1 MLVGFIFL
9 LGTYATMKMD
19 VELFPK
25 IDFDQAIVMI
35 DTDELPAT
43 DVEQL
48 VTIPTEQMLTNVAG
62 VKSYQSSSTT
72 RGTSFTIEI
81 DSGKGDE
88 VTKELQSEVSS
99 LAKQIPQVNDI
110 FVMQISTDNPYEFY
124 MDITG
129 GTMVEMSEFANQ
141 VVKKRLEDL
150 PQVREV
156 LLVGTEEK
164 EIVISLNVE
173 KMNEF
178 GIQPDF
184 ITSAIQQTNTSTSIG
199 TLTKETGKPTLR
211 LDTTFKSIA
220 DIKNINIPYHEGTK
234 KLAEIATITEETN
247 EQSQVAWRNGD
258 TDFIL
263 LQIGRTKDYTQLD
276 MSEAV
281 RTEISKI
288 KQEGLLE
295 NMQVGEIVS
304 QADYVRNAIDG
315 VVDNILIGGVIAI
328 IVLLLFLRNIR
339 ATMIIGLS
347 IPASILLTMLMM
359 NLFGYS
365 LNLASLIGLGL
376 GIGMLVDASI
386 VVLESIY
393 KKKRQGIPNK
403 TAVISGTKEVFT
415 AVISSMLTT
424 IVVFLPIGILDDDV
438 GQIVFVLAI
447 VIALTLVCSVVIA
460 FTWIPALA
468 ENFLKVKVKKTKQ
481 NRGIIYR
488 YGQLVAW
495 ITKKRRR
502 SVGIITLFF
511 AVFIS
516 SFLLV
521 TKIPM
526 TVMPDIFNRYAE
538 VMIELE
544 PGVAPEQRK
553 EIALEVHEQLQNIT
567 DVAYDLVIDNDDMLI
582 TLINMTPEDE
592 QTMEQVKV
600 NEEIMRSLRQ
610 LEKDYPIVNVLSSTE
625 GTFGLPVQLTI
636 SGESLAGLEE
646 VSKQVTAELQNIN
659 GIRSVVSDANHF
671 SEELLVQWN
680 EVNLQKDHIS
690 KTDVQQQ
697 MTFLFQHVPVGSL
710 VKDG

>member
-1 MLVGFIFL
+1 M
-9 LGTYATMKMD
+9 
-19 VELFPK
+19 
-25 IDFDQAIVMI
+25 
-35 DTDELPAT
+35 
-43 DVEQL
+43 
-48 VTIPTEQMLTNVAG
+48 
-62 VKSYQSSSTT
+62 
-72 RGTSFTIEI
+72 
-81 DSGKGDE
+81 
-88 VTKELQSEVSS
+88 
-99 LAKQIPQVNDI
+99 
-110 FVMQISTDNPYEFY
+110 
-124 MDITG
+124 
-129 GTMVEMSEFANQ
+129 
-141 VVKKRLEDL
+141 
-150 PQVREV
+150 
-156 LLVGTEEK
+156 
-164 EIVISLNVE
+164 
-173 KMNEF
+173 
-178 GIQPDF
+178 
-184 ITSAIQQTNTSTSIG
+184 G

-438 GQIVFVLAI
+438 GKLY
-447 VIALTLVCSVVIA
+447 L
-460 FTWIPALA
+460 
-468 ENFLKVKVKKTKQ
+468 
-481 NRGIIYR
+481 Y
-488 YGQLVAW
+488 
-495 ITKKRRR
+495 
-502 SVGIITLFF
+502 
-511 AVFIS
+511 
-516 SFLLV
+516 
-521 TKIPM
+521 
-526 TVMPDIFNRYAE
+526 
-538 VMIELE
+538 
-544 PGVAPEQRK
+544 
-553 EIALEVHEQLQNIT
+553 
-567 DVAYDLVIDNDDMLI
+567 
-582 TLINMTPEDE
+582 
-592 QTMEQVKV
+592 
-600 NEEIMRSLRQ
+600 
-610 LEKDYPIVNVLSSTE
+610 
-625 GTFGLPVQLTI
+625 
-636 SGESLAGLEE
+636 
-646 VSKQVTAELQNIN
+646 
-659 GIRSVVSDANHF
+659 
-671 SEELLVQWN
+671 
-680 EVNLQKDHIS
+680 
-690 KTDVQQQ
+690 
-697 MTFLFQHVPVGSL
+697 
-710 VKDG
+710 

>member
-1 MLVGFIFL
+1 M
-9 LGTYATMKMD
+9 
-19 VELFPK
+19 
-25 IDFDQAIVMI
+25 
-35 DTDELPAT
+35 
-43 DVEQL
+43 
-48 VTIPTEQMLTNVAG
+48 
-62 VKSYQSSSTT
+62 
-72 RGTSFTIEI
+72 
-81 DSGKGDE
+81 
-88 VTKELQSEVSS
+88 
-99 LAKQIPQVNDI
+99 
-110 FVMQISTDNPYEFY
+110 
-124 MDITG
+124 
-129 GTMVEMSEFANQ
+129 
-141 VVKKRLEDL
+141 
-150 PQVREV
+150 
-156 LLVGTEEK
+156 
-164 EIVISLNVE
+164 
-173 KMNEF
+173 
-178 GIQPDF
+178 
-184 ITSAIQQTNTSTSIG
+184 
-199 TLTKETGKPTLR
+199 
-211 LDTTFKSIA
+211 
-220 DIKNINIPYHEGTK
+220 
-234 KLAEIATITEETN
+234 
-247 EQSQVAWRNGD
+247 
-258 TDFIL
+258 
-263 LQIGRTKDYTQLD
+263 
-276 MSEAV
+276 
-281 RTEISKI
+281 
-288 KQEGLLE
+288 
-295 NMQVGEIVS
+295 
-304 QADYVRNAIDG
+304 
-315 VVDNILIGGVIAI
+315 
-328 IVLLLFLRNIR
+328 
-339 ATMIIGLS
+339 
-347 IPASILLTMLMM
+347 
-359 NLFGYS
+359 
-365 LNLASLIGLGL
+365 
-376 GIGMLVDASI
+376 
-386 VVLESIY
+386 
-393 KKKRQGIPNK
+393 
-403 TAVISGTKEVFT
+403 
-415 AVISSMLTT
+415 
-424 IVVFLPIGILDDDV
+424 
-438 GQIVFVLAI
+438 
-447 VIALTLVCSVVIA
+447 IALTLVCSVVIA

-488 YGQLVAW
+488 YGQLIAW

-636 SGESLAGLEE
+636 SGESLAGLVE

-710 VKDG
+710 VKDGLAKPINLKANQAITKQSTLLDYEINTAIGPKKLANYISLMPVTTPTTIERQDGERYVRVMADIEDRDLGAVNRDVQALLKNMEVEDGYTVSLAGELEAQQDAFIDLLVIFAVSLFLVFLVMAVQFNSIKHPIIILSVIPITITGVIVGLFITQKELNILSGIGVIMLIGIVLNNGILLIDRVKQLRAQGMHTNEAIVLAGKDRIRPIFMTTLTTVGGMIPLAFATGASSGYQSPLAVVIISGLLFSTCITLVLIPAIYLLFEHMESGLKKIFTRKKEKKELPQEDIA